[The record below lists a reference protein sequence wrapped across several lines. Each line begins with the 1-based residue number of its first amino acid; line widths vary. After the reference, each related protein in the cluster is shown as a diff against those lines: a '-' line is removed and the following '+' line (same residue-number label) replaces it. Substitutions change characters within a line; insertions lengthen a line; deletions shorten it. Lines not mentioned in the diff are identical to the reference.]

1 MGTTNTAN
9 GQTDG
14 TARAQDDMLRAQ
26 LAIDPHP
33 DARCVVVAN
42 GDEKA
47 TVSQQLKVPRSCLEE
62 DRNSERSAGMG
73 ECHTEISNGECAG
86 NREYLTSSVEA
97 KCICPVFDEHDCI
110 PDIKGVRSGAVIAVV
125 TIRDRAVLR
134 NLLSDLRAVDARVSI
149 EWLVRAGGTDST
161 AEIDISHITTKQR
174 ETLETA
180 LEAGYYET
188 PRETSLTELA
198 EVLSIS
204 ESAVSQRLNAA
215 ETKLVKSFL
224 EE

>member
-1 MGTTNTAN
+1 MAHTETAN
-9 GQTDG
+9 QRTDG
-14 TARAQDDMLRAQ
+14 TAGAQDGMLRAQ

-33 DARCVVVAN
+33 EAGCVVVAN
-42 GDEKA
+42 GEEAA
-47 TVSQQLKVPRSCLEE
+47 TVSQRRKVPQSCF
-62 DRNSERSAGMG
+62 DGERDCEGAAGMG
-73 ECHTEISNGECAG
+73 ECHTEISSGECAE

-110 PDIKGVRSGAVIAVV
+110 PDIKGVRSGSVIAVV
-125 TIRDRAVLR
+125 TIRNRSVLQG
-134 NLLSDLRAVDARVSI
+134 LLSDLRAVEARVSI
-149 EWLVRAGGTDST
+149 EWLVRAQGSDST
-161 AEIDISHITTKQR
+161 AEIDISDITTKQR

-188 PRETSLTELA
+188 PRETSLSELA
-198 EVLSIS
+198 EELSIS

-224 EE
+224 ED